1 MLYPLHVAALVIAFG
16 ATADVATHSSSVA
29 WPLRAFVTDP
39 HGRTIPFS
47 AVTLGGDLVI
57 RVGGSDNAP
66 VLRPLARGDTVHATT
81 PAQYFL
87 DLEGG
92 PIAFFTDGQDSI
104 RVVVASN
111 RFGDDYRVANQGR
124 RLTVHLEGRQVVID
138 PQ

>member
-1 MLYPLHVAALVIAFG
+1 MLHIMRVAVLVVAFG
-16 ATADVATHSSSVA
+16 ATADVAAHSSSVA
-29 WPLRAFVTDP
+29 WPFRAFVTDP

-47 AVTLGGDLVI
+47 AVTLGGELI
-57 RVGGSDNAP
+57 IKVGGSDYAP
-66 VLRPLARGDTVHATT
+66 VLRALAPGDTVHATT

-87 DLEGG
+87 DLKGG
-92 PIAFFTDGQDSI
+92 PIAFFTGAQDSI

-111 RFGDDYRVANQGR
+111 RFGDDDRVASQGR